1 MPSSPKN
8 SLRNDKSVAASYKNS
23 LIKDKNQYKRRQF
36 YEESL
41 LTHSKNDSGTF
52 VHNDHKFD
60 FDTSTTFEL
69 DTGKHRIK
77 RADMVSHDTQMPINN
92 LEAPN
97 QATIGHNMEKMTK
110 FWTNQDHHGLP
121 HSPKNSNLN
130 NDTISQLDTMKKPN
144 YRTLEA
150 FE

>member
-1 MPSSPKN
+1 M
-8 SLRNDKSVAASYKNS
+8 
-23 LIKDKNQYKRRQF
+23 
-36 YEESL
+36 
-41 LTHSKNDSGTF
+41 
-52 VHNDHKFD
+52 
-60 FDTSTTFEL
+60 
-69 DTGKHRIK
+69 
-77 RADMVSHDTQMPINN
+77 
-92 LEAPN
+92 
-97 QATIGHNMEKMTK
+97 IGHNMEKMIN